1 MNPRL
6 TRARIPRKIPKIT
19 NKTNPLRDKRGGIL
33 WEEGIMIEYIDEA
46 PSLEEYKEMR
56 RAVNFMVLSDRIA
69 SNALNNAFHITTVR
83 DNGRAIGMIRVLS
96 DGSYANFIT
105 DVMVIPEYQHR
116 GIGKE
121 MMRRTIDFM
130 YGTLEK
136 GETIVLYLM
145 SASGREPF
153 YKQFGFRERPNE
165 VWGAGMSQWITK
177 N

>member
-1 MNPRL
+1 ME
-6 TRARIPRKIPKIT
+6 
-19 NKTNPLRDKRGGIL
+19 RDK
-33 WEEGIMIEYIDEA
+33 MAIEYIDKA
-46 PSLEEYKEMR
+46 PTLEEYKEMR

-83 DNGRAIGMIRVLS
+83 DNGKAIGMIRVLS

-105 DVMVIPEYQHR
+105 DVIVIPEYQKR
-116 GIGKE
+116 GIGTE
-121 MMRRTIDFM
+121 MVRRTVDFM
-130 YGTLEK
+130 KTTLQP

-145 SASGREPF
+145 SAIGKESF

-177 N
+177 PIEND

>member
-1 MNPRL
+1 M
-6 TRARIPRKIPKIT
+6 AIEFI
-19 NKTNPLRDKRGGIL
+19 DK
-33 WEEGIMIEYIDEA
+33 A
-46 PSLEEYKEMR
+46 PTLEEYKEMR
-56 RAVNFMVLSDRIA
+56 RQVNFMVLSDRIA

-116 GIGKE
+116 GIATQ
-121 MMRRTIDFM
+121 MMNRTMDYMRSTI
-130 YGTLEK
+130 EE

-145 SASGREPF
+145 SASGKEPF
-153 YKQFGFRERPNE
+153 YSRFGFKTRPND

-177 N
+177 

>member
-1 MNPRL
+1 M
-6 TRARIPRKIPKIT
+6 A
-19 NKTNPLRDKRGGIL
+19 
-33 WEEGIMIEYIDEA
+33 IEYIDQA

-83 DNGRAIGMIRVLS
+83 DGGRAVGMIRVLS

-105 DVMVIPEYQHR
+105 DVMVIPEYQKH

-121 MMRRTIDFM
+121 LMRRTMDFM
-130 YGTLEK
+130 MSTLEP

-145 SASGREPF
+145 SASGKEEF
-153 YKQFGFRERPNE
+153 YKQFGFKERPND
-165 VWGAGMSQWITK
+165 VWGAGMSQWITRSDA
-177 N
+177 NT

>member
-1 MNPRL
+1 MGREKMAL
-6 TRARIPRKIPKIT
+6 
-19 NKTNPLRDKRGGIL
+19 
-33 WEEGIMIEYIDEA
+33 EYIDKA
-46 PSLEEYKEMR
+46 PTLEEYMEMR
-56 RAVNFMVLSDRIA
+56 RAVNFMVLSERIA

-105 DVMVIPEYQHR
+105 DVMVIPEYQHQ

-121 MMRRTIDFM
+121 MMRRTM
-130 YGTLEK
+130 EYMRGTLLP

-145 SASGREPF
+145 SAIGREDF

-165 VWGAGMSQWITK
+165 VWGAGMSQWIHG
-177 N
+177 

>member
-1 MNPRL
+1 ME
-6 TRARIPRKIPKIT
+6 
-19 NKTNPLRDKRGGIL
+19 RDK
-33 WEEGIMIEYIDEA
+33 MAIEYINKA
-46 PSLEEYKEMR
+46 PTLEEYKEMR

-83 DNGRAIGMIRVLS
+83 DNGKAIGMIRVLS

-105 DVMVIPEYQHR
+105 DVIVIPEYQKR
-116 GIGKE
+116 GIGTE
-121 MMRRTIDFM
+121 MVRRTVDFM
-130 YGTLEK
+130 KTTLQP

-145 SASGREPF
+145 SAIGKESF

-177 N
+177 PIEND

>member
-1 MNPRL
+1 M
-6 TRARIPRKIPKIT
+6 A
-19 NKTNPLRDKRGGIL
+19 
-33 WEEGIMIEYIDEA
+33 IEYIDKA
-46 PSLEEYKEMR
+46 PSLEEYMEMR
-56 RAVNFMVLSDRIA
+56 RAVNFMVLSERIA

-105 DVMVIPEYQHR
+105 DVMVIPKYQHQ

-121 MMRRTIDFM
+121 LMRRTVDFM
-130 YGTLEK
+130 KSTLNE

-145 SASGREPF
+145 SAMGREGF

-165 VWGAGMSQWITK
+165 VWGAGMSQWITRSDA
-177 N
+177 NT